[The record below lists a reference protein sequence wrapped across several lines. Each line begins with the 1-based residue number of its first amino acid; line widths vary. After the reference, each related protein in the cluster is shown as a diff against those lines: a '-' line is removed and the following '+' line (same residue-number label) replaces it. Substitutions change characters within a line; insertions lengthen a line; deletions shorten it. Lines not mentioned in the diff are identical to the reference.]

1 MKRSSEKSFGILFC
15 IVFAIIGL
23 YPLLSFNFVRV
34 WALVIAL
41 IFLFLGLTRPSILK
55 PLNTGWIKLGEILGK
70 IIAPIVML
78 LVFFIVITP
87 IGLMLRLFGK
97 DILGL
102 KFSEKVKTYW
112 IMRDKNIGQMKRQ
125 F

>member
-1 MKRSSEKSFGILFC
+1 MKRSSEKSFGILFF

-41 IFLFLGLTRPSILK
+41 IFLFLGLTKPSVLK
-55 PLNTGWIKLGEILGK
+55 PLNTAWIKLGEILGK

-112 IMRDKNIGQMKRQ
+112 ITRDKNIGPMKRQ

>member
-1 MKRSSEKSFGILFC
+1 MKRSSEKSFGILFF

-41 IFLFLGLTRPSILK
+41 IFLVLGLTKPSVLK

-70 IIAPIVML
+70 IIAPVVML

-112 IMRDKNIGQMKRQ
+112 ITRDKNIGPMKRQ

>member
-1 MKRSSEKSFGILFC
+1 MKRSSEKSFGILFFV
-15 IVFAIIGL
+15 VFAIIGL

-34 WALVIAL
+34 WALAIAL
-41 IFLFLGLTRPSILK
+41 IFLFLGLTKPSVLK

-87 IGLMLRLFGK
+87 IGIMLRLFGK

-112 IMRDKNIGQMKRQ
+112 ITRDKNIGPMKRQ

>member
-1 MKRSSEKSFGILFC
+1 MKRSSEKSFGILFF

-23 YPLLSFNFVRV
+23 YPLLSFNFVSV
-34 WALVIAL
+34 WSLVIAL
-41 IFLFLGLTRPSILK
+41 IFLVLGLTKPSVLK

-70 IIAPIVML
+70 IIAPVVML

-112 IMRDKNIGQMKRQ
+112 ITRDKNIGPMKRQ

>member
-1 MKRSSEKSFGILFC
+1 MKRSSEKSFGILFF

-41 IFLFLGLTRPSILK
+41 IFLFLGLTKPSVLK
-55 PLNTGWIKLGEILGK
+55 PLNTAWIKLGEILGK

-78 LVFFIVITP
+78 LIFFIVITP

-112 IMRDKNIGQMKRQ
+112 ITRDKNIGPMKRQ

>member
-1 MKRSSEKSFGILFC
+1 MKRSSEKSFGILFF

-41 IFLFLGLTRPSILK
+41 IFLFLGLTKPSVLK

-112 IMRDKNIGQMKRQ
+112 ITRDKNIGPMKRQ

>member
-1 MKRSSEKSFGILFC
+1 MYTTI
-15 IVFAIIGL
+15 
-23 YPLLSFNFVRV
+23 PT
-34 WALVIAL
+34 LVITL
-41 IFLFLGLTRPSILK
+41 IIFLFLGLTKPSVLK

-112 IMRDKNIGQMKRQ
+112 ITRDKNIGPMKRQ

>member
-41 IFLFLGLTRPSILK
+41 IFLVLGLTKPSVLK

-70 IIAPIVML
+70 IIAPVVML

-112 IMRDKNIGQMKRQ
+112 ITRDKNIGPMKRQ

>member
-41 IFLFLGLTRPSILK
+41 IFLFLGLTKPSVLK

-102 KFSEKVKTYW
+102 KFSEQVKTYW
-112 IMRDKNIGQMKRQ
+112 ITRDKNIGPMKRQ

>member
-1 MKRSSEKSFGILFC
+1 MKRSSEKSFSILFC

-23 YPLLSFNFVRV
+23 YPLLSFNFVRI

-41 IFLFLGLTRPSILK
+41 IFLFLGLTKPSVLK

>member
-1 MKRSSEKSFGILFC
+1 MKRSSEKSFGILFF

-41 IFLFLGLTRPSILK
+41 IFLYLGLTKPSVLK

-112 IMRDKNIGQMKRQ
+112 ITRDKNIGPMKRQ

>member
-1 MKRSSEKSFGILFC
+1 MKRSSEKSFGILFF

-41 IFLFLGLTRPSILK
+41 IFLFLGLSKPSVLK
-55 PLNTGWIKLGEILGK
+55 PLNTAWIKLGEILGK

-112 IMRDKNIGQMKRQ
+112 ITRDKNIGPMKRQ

>member
-1 MKRSSEKSFGILFC
+1 MKRSSEKSFGILFF

-23 YPLLSFNFVRV
+23 YPLLSLNFVRI

-41 IFLFLGLTRPSILK
+41 IFLFLGLTKPSVLK

-112 IMRDKNIGQMKRQ
+112 ITRDKNIGPMKRQ

>member
-1 MKRSSEKSFGILFC
+1 MKRSSEKSFGILFF

-34 WALVIAL
+34 WALAIAL
-41 IFLFLGLTRPSILK
+41 IFLFLGLTKPSVLK

-112 IMRDKNIGQMKRQ
+112 VTKDKNIGPMKRQ

>member
-1 MKRSSEKSFGILFC
+1 MKRSSEKSFGILFF

-41 IFLFLGLTRPSILK
+41 IFLVLGLTKPSVLK

-70 IIAPIVML
+70 IIAPVVML

-112 IMRDKNIGQMKRQ
+112 ITRDKNIGSMKRQ

>member
-1 MKRSSEKSFGILFC
+1 MKRSSEKSFGILFFV
-15 IVFAIIGL
+15 VFAIIGL
-23 YPLLSFNFVRV
+23 YPLLSFNFVRI

-41 IFLFLGLTRPSILK
+41 IFLFLGMTRPSVLK

>member
-1 MKRSSEKSFGILFC
+1 MKRSSEKSFGILFF

-41 IFLFLGLTRPSILK
+41 IFLVLGLTKPSVLK

-112 IMRDKNIGQMKRQ
+112 ITRDKNIGPMKRQ

>member
-1 MKRSSEKSFGILFC
+1 MKRSSEKSFGILFF

-34 WALVIAL
+34 WALAIAL
-41 IFLFLGLTRPSILK
+41 IFLFLGLTKPSVLK

-112 IMRDKNIGQMKRQ
+112 ITRDKNIGSMKRQ

>member
-1 MKRSSEKSFGILFC
+1 MKRSSEKSFGILFF

-23 YPLLSFNFVRV
+23 YPLLSFNFVRI

-41 IFLFLGLTRPSILK
+41 IFLFLGLAKPSVLK

-102 KFSEKVKTYW
+102 KFSEQVKTYW
-112 IMRDKNIGQMKRQ
+112 ITRDKNIGPMKRQ

>member
-1 MKRSSEKSFGILFC
+1 MKRSSEKSFGILFF

-41 IFLFLGLTRPSILK
+41 IFLFLGLSKPSVLK
-55 PLNTGWIKLGEILGK
+55 PLNTAWIKLGEILGK

-78 LVFFIVITP
+78 LVFFVVITP

-112 IMRDKNIGQMKRQ
+112 ITRDKNIGPMKRQ

>member
-1 MKRSSEKSFGILFC
+1 MKRSSEKSFGILFF

-23 YPLLSFNFVRV
+23 YPLLSFNFVSV

-41 IFLFLGLTRPSILK
+41 IFLFLGLTKPSVLK

-112 IMRDKNIGQMKRQ
+112 ITRDKNIGQMKRQ

>member
-1 MKRSSEKSFGILFC
+1 MKRSSEKSFGILFF

-23 YPLLSFNFVRV
+23 YPLLSFNFVRI

-41 IFLFLGLTRPSILK
+41 IFLFLGLAKPSVLK

-112 IMRDKNIGQMKRQ
+112 ITRDKNIGSMKRQ

>member
-1 MKRSSEKSFGILFC
+1 MKRSSEKSFGILFFV
-15 IVFAIIGL
+15 VFAIIGL

-34 WALVIAL
+34 WALAIAL
-41 IFLFLGLTRPSILK
+41 IFLFLGLTKPSVLN

-87 IGLMLRLFGK
+87 IGIMLRLFGK

-112 IMRDKNIGQMKRQ
+112 ITRDKNIGPMKRQ

>member
-1 MKRSSEKSFGILFC
+1 MKRSSEKSFGILFF

-23 YPLLSFNFVRV
+23 YPLLSFNFVRI

-41 IFLFLGLTRPSILK
+41 IFLFLGLTKPSVLK
-55 PLNTGWIKLGEILGK
+55 PLNTAWIKLGEILGK

-112 IMRDKNIGQMKRQ
+112 ITRDKNIGPMKRQ

>member
-1 MKRSSEKSFGILFC
+1 MKRSSEKSFGILFF

-23 YPLLSFNFVRV
+23 YPLLSLNFVRI

-41 IFLFLGLTRPSILK
+41 IFLFLGLTKPSVLK

-102 KFSEKVKTYW
+102 KFSEQVKTYW
-112 IMRDKNIGQMKRQ
+112 ITRDKNIGPMKRQ

>member
-1 MKRSSEKSFGILFC
+1 MKRSSEKSFGILFF

-34 WALVIAL
+34 WALVIAS
-41 IFLFLGLTRPSILK
+41 IFLFLGLTKPSVLK
-55 PLNTGWIKLGEILGK
+55 PLNTAWIKLGEILGK

-112 IMRDKNIGQMKRQ
+112 ITRDKNIGPMKRQ

>member
-1 MKRSSEKSFGILFC
+1 MKRSSEKSFGILFF

-41 IFLFLGLTRPSILK
+41 IFLFLGLTKPSVLK
-55 PLNTGWIKLGEILGK
+55 PLNTAWIKLGEILGK

-78 LVFFIVITP
+78 LVFFVVITP

-112 IMRDKNIGQMKRQ
+112 ITRDKNIGPMKRQ

>member
-1 MKRSSEKSFGILFC
+1 MKRSSEKSFGILFF

-34 WALVIAL
+34 WALAIAL
-41 IFLFLGLTRPSILK
+41 IFLFLGLTKPSVLK

-112 IMRDKNIGQMKRQ
+112 ITRDKNIGPMKRQ

>member
-1 MKRSSEKSFGILFC
+1 
-15 IVFAIIGL
+15 
-23 YPLLSFNFVRV
+23 
-34 WALVIAL
+34 
-41 IFLFLGLTRPSILK
+41 
-55 PLNTGWIKLGEILGK
+55 
-70 IIAPIVML
+70 ML
-78 LVFFIVITP
+78 LVFFVVITP

-112 IMRDKNIGQMKRQ
+112 ITRDKNIGSMKRQ

>member
-1 MKRSSEKSFGILFC
+1 MKRSSEKSFGILFFV
-15 IVFAIIGL
+15 VFAIIGL

-34 WALVIAL
+34 WALAIAL
-41 IFLFLGLTRPSILK
+41 IFLFLGLTKPSVLK

-112 IMRDKNIGQMKRQ
+112 ITRDKNIGPMKRQ

>member
-1 MKRSSEKSFGILFC
+1 MKRSSEKSFGILFFV
-15 IVFAIIGL
+15 VFAIIGL

-41 IFLFLGLTRPSILK
+41 IFLFLGLTKPSVLK

-112 IMRDKNIGQMKRQ
+112 ITRDKNIGPMKRQ

>member
-1 MKRSSEKSFGILFC
+1 MKKSSEKSFGILFF

-41 IFLFLGLTRPSILK
+41 IFLFLGLTKPSVLK

-78 LVFFIVITP
+78 LIFFIVITP

-112 IMRDKNIGQMKRQ
+112 ITRDKNIGPMKRQ